1 MYHREQ
7 LWGNSFQ
14 ISRSCSLKVRWG
26 CMLIISIEFIF
37 LVGQSC
43 SRTHFTLSKLK
54 KNIIFADWAIRWK
67 LKFNISSL
75 SSLQADN
82 QVSVSLAMRRNGQ
95 QHHPMRLIGPCSV
108 QCHCF
113 SLFFLFQQAS
123 STTAPPI
130 KEQWR
135 SVPLVTALG
144 VCGGGIIAF
153 MSGCIV
159 AFLYRRA
166 RRNHGVAVIEC
177 NRTS

>member
-26 CMLIISIEFIF
+26 CMLIISMEFTF
-37 LVGQSC
+37 LIGQSC
-43 SRTHFTLSKLK
+43 SRTQYEILLYLNWRKTSFLPTE
-54 KNIIFADWAIRWK
+54 
-67 LKFNISSL
+67 
-75 SSLQADN
+75 QADN
-82 QVSVSLAMRRNGQ
+82 QVSVSHAMRRNGQ
-95 QHHPMRLIGPCSV
+95 QHHPIRLIGPCSV
-108 QCHCF
+108 QSHCF

-144 VCGGGIIAF
+144 VCGGGIISF

-166 RRNHGVAVIEC
+166 RRNHGVALLEC